1 MSLERGVV
9 VCACGGWMNLCVSC
23 ECFTIY
29 FTTII
34 YPTLESK
41 VLGLYFLMGEVEASE
56 QRGQSNNEVFPL
68 SKARDLAF
76 T

>member
-1 MSLERGVV
+1 
-9 VCACGGWMNLCVSC
+9 
-23 ECFTIY
+23 
-29 FTTII
+29 
-34 YPTLESK
+34 
-41 VLGLYFLMGEVEASE
+41 MGEVEASE